1 MFEVRDIA
9 FSYGT
14 KEVLKGVSFS
24 VVPGEA
30 VCIVGDN
37 GAGKTTL
44 LRILAT
50 VMMPDSGSI
59 AIEGRN
65 PVKEPIRYRKNLGYL
80 QENPALYE
88 DMTVKSYLTYR
99 ARLKGE
105 PDKRIRRRIT
115 EASSTCKIKEV
126 MNRPIRELS
135 LGFKKRVALADAI
148 LLRPRVVLLD
158 DVLGGLDHA
167 MRGVIGE
174 IIMSISTFSSVVVT
188 GHDIFDLA
196 KWVKKF
202 LVLSKGRIGSVID
215 TTALDH
221 AQTVARVESAL
232 KGAVR

>member
-24 VVPGEA
+24 VAPGET

-50 VMMPDSGSI
+50 VMTPDSGSM

-65 PVKEPIRYRKNLGYL
+65 PAKEPIRYRKNLGYL
-80 QENPALYE
+80 QEQPALYE

-126 MNRPIRELS
+126 MNRPIRTLS

-148 LLRPRVVLLD
+148 LLRPRVILLD
-158 DVLGGLDHA
+158 DILSGLDRT
-167 MRGVIGE
+167 MRDSVGE
-174 IIMSISTFSSVVVT
+174 IVMSISTFSSVVVT
-188 GHDIFDLA
+188 GHDIPDLA
-196 KWVKKF
+196 KWVKRF
-202 LVLSKGRIGSVID
+202 LVLSKGRIASVID
-215 TTALDH
+215 TDSLEQ
-221 AQTVARVESAL
+221 AQIAARVDSAL
-232 KGAVR
+232 KGAIQ

>member
-24 VVPGEA
+24 VGPGEA

-50 VMMPDSGSI
+50 VMMPDSGSM

-65 PVKEPIRYRKNLGYL
+65 PTKEPIRYRRNLGYL

-188 GHDIFDLA
+188 GHDISDLA
-196 KWVKKF
+196 KWAKKF

>member
-14 KEVLKGVSFS
+14 KEVLKRVSFS

-50 VMMPDSGSI
+50 VMMPDSGSMT
-59 AIEGRN
+59 IEGRN
-65 PVKEPIRYRKNLGYL
+65 PTKEPIRYRKNLGYL

-188 GHDIFDLA
+188 GHDISDLA

>member
-65 PVKEPIRYRKNLGYL
+65 PTKEPIRYRRNIGYL

-148 LLRPRVVLLD
+148 LLRPRVVLL
-158 DVLGGLDHA
+158 GGLDHA

-174 IIMSISTFSSVVVT
+174 IIMSSSTFSSVVVT
-188 GHDIFDLA
+188 GHDISDLA

-202 LVLSKGRIGSVID
+202 LVLSKGRITSVID